1 MNKRVLVISDLHIPY
16 QHKDAF
22 AFLAEIKKEFKPD
35 FVVNIGDLLDF
46 HSMSMHDHDPDL
58 ASPGDEMTIAREYV
72 KELEWMFP
80 KVVEVES
87 NHSSMVFRRA
97 LKSGM
102 SRQFLKTYGEFL
114 GTKKGPS
121 FDIAVDPVEG
131 TNFVANNLPGGI
143 TVLAVGEKGN
153 LFNAPETYM
162 YKIATGKIDKGLIDL
177 DFPLEKNIKNLSE
190 FKNKDISLLT
200 VCILDRP
207 RHKIIIDKLNDLN
220 INVKLITDG
229 DVLGAL
235 YVSDPK
241 YNVDMFL
248 GTGGGPEGVIAASAL
263 DAYECHFQGRFI
275 FDNEKDVKE
284 AKSMGIVDLDKKYE
298 LKEIIKGDSLFCAS
312 GITNS
317 EILNGIVIEGDKFI
331 SETLVTH
338 KNSNFREIVRNINSI
353 SE

>member
-1 MNKRVLVISDLHIPY
+1 MSIDKKFIEQFSHVTSKAALAASYLVGKKDKISADQAAVDSMRSELNQINMN
-16 QHKDAF
+16 
-22 AFLAEIKKEFKPD
+22 
-35 FVVNIGDLLDF
+35 G
-46 HSMSMHDHDPDL
+46 
-58 ASPGDEMTIAREYV
+58 
-72 KELEWMFP
+72 
-80 KVVEVES
+80 KVVIGEGTLDE
-87 NHSSMVFRRA
+87 A
-97 LKSGM
+97 PL
-102 SRQFLKTYGEFL
+102 LYTGEFL

-143 TVLAVGEKGN
+143 TVLAIGEKGN

-162 YKIATGKIDKGLIDL
+162 NKIATGKIDKDLIDL

-207 RHKIIIDKLNDLN
+207 RHKVIIDKLKDLN
-220 INVKLITDG
+220 VNVKLIDDG

-248 GTGGGPEGVIAASAL
+248 GIGGGPEGVIAACAL
-263 DAYECHFQGRFI
+263 DSYDCHFQGRFI
-275 FDNEKDVKE
+275 FDSKKDIIE
-284 AKSMGIVDLDKKYE
+284 AKSMGVTDLNKKYE
-298 LKEIIKGDSLFCAS
+298 LNEIVKGDSLFCAS

-317 EILNGIVIEGDKFI
+317 EVLKGIVIEGDKFI

-338 KNSNFREIVRNINSI
+338 KNSNFKKIIKNINPI
-353 SE
+353 NE